1 MIAFATNLRLL
12 RCLKTNHLITPVPVS
27 RSGTKT
33 ELQAADL
40 KAVLRQAGLRATM
53 PRLEVHADLAKEL
66 VPLGFDRATVYRN
79 LNDLVENGLA
89 TRVDLGD
96 HIWRFEGLGAENSEG
111 PEHPHFL
118 CNDCGDIVCLPAMEI
133 ALPSKAGRP
142 IGDVQDVVLRGR
154 CGSC

>member
-1 MIAFATNLRLL
+1 MSDPRNNSA
-12 RCLKTNHLITPVPVS
+12 
-27 RSGTKT
+27 
-33 ELQAADL
+33 LQPADL
-40 KAVLRQAGLRATM
+40 KQILRQAGLRATM
-53 PRLEVHADLAKEL
+53 PRLEVLRRLQSTKAPMSHADLAEEL

-96 HIWRFEGLGAENSEG
+96 HIWRFEGLLAKDSDG

-118 CNDCGDIVCLPAMEI
+118 CNDCGDIVCLPAMDI
-133 ALPSKAGRP
+133 RLPNKAGRP

-154 CGSC
+154 CDSC

>member
-1 MIAFATNLRLL
+1 
-12 RCLKTNHLITPVPVS
+12 
-27 RSGTKT
+27 
-33 ELQAADL
+33 
-40 KAVLRQAGLRATM
+40 M
-53 PRLEVHADLAKEL
+53 PRLEVLRRLQSTESPMSHADLAKEL

-96 HIWRFEGLGAENSEG
+96 HIWRFEGLRAEDRDG

-133 ALPSKAGRP
+133 PLPAKAARP
-142 IGDVQDVVLRGR
+142 IRDIQDVVLRGR
-154 CGSC
+154 CISC

>member
-1 MIAFATNLRLL
+1 M
-12 RCLKTNHLITPVPVS
+12 S
-27 RSGTKT
+27 
-33 ELQAADL
+33 
-40 KAVLRQAGLRATM
+40 
-53 PRLEVHADLAKEL
+53 HADLAEEL

-96 HIWRFEGLGAENSEG
+96 HIWRFEGLLAKDSDG

-118 CNDCGDIVCLPAMEI
+118 CNDCGDIVCLPAMDI
-133 ALPSKAGRP
+133 RLPNKAGRP

-154 CGSC
+154 CDSC